1 MILRVCLTTFLLL
14 QNTINFDLFK
24 FYNFT
29 EEWKFIKFS
38 CMFNYNRYYS
48 SVGYPQVTNG
58 TFGRGVADSLFI
70 NPFSKVP
77 KSICSAN

>member
-29 EEWKFIKFS
+29 EEWKFIKLVV
-38 CMFNYNRYYS
+38 CLIII
-48 SVGYPQVTNG
+48 GTIAQLVTR
-58 TFGRGVADSLFI
+58 TYRMARL
-70 NPFSKVP
+70 
-77 KSICSAN
+77 AAE